1 MHYLFK
7 DLTVQERQLI
17 KWRFIDGKRSS
28 EISAKINEHPNT
40 VREHIE
46 NAKFKLA
53 KIIEEKDP
61 ELAKQIN
68 LNQFLE
74 KMKSKKGKR
83 KS

>member
-1 MHYLFK
+1 MFE

-17 KWRFIDGKRSS
+17 KWRFVDGKRSS

-46 NAKFKLA
+46 DAKFKLA
-53 KIIEEKDP
+53 KIIEERDP
-61 ELAKQIN
+61 QLAKELN
-68 LNQFLE
+68 LVQFLD

>member
-1 MHYLFK
+1 MYHLFE

-17 KWRFIDGKRSS
+17 KWRFVDGKRSS

-46 NAKFKLA
+46 EAKFKLA
-53 KIIEEKDP
+53 KIIEARDP
-61 ELAKQIN
+61 ELAKQLN
-68 LNQFLE
+68 LDVFLT
-74 KMKSKKGKR
+74 KMKNKKGKR